1 MMQSDSDKRY
11 FPRVAISLKIQVQES
26 ENRLSAELVDLTVQ
40 GISFR
45 LDRPLP
51 VGCLITIYI
60 SDSEELRSNELR
72 AEVLRCDS
80 PAHVNPPQYYQYYV
94 AAKFVEV
101 NDEFLMDSL
110 ALVHGKKSKGPP

>member
-1 MMQSDSDKRY
+1 MMNSNSDKRF

-26 ENRLSAELVDLTVQ
+26 EIRMAAELVDLTVQ

-51 VGCLITIYI
+51 VGCRISIYI
-60 SDSEELRSNELR
+60 SDSEELRDNELKG
-72 AEVLRCDS
+72 EVLRCDS
-80 PAHVNPPQYYQYYV
+80 PASVSPPQYYQYYV

-101 NDEFLMDSL
+101 NDEYLMDSL
-110 ALVHGKKSKGPP
+110 ALVHGKKS

>member
-1 MMQSDSDKRY
+1 MMELSNDKRS

-26 ENRLSAELVDLTVQ
+26 ENRLAAEMLDLTVQ
-40 GISFR
+40 GISFK

-51 VGCLITIYI
+51 VGSRISIEI
-60 SDSEELRSNELR
+60 SDRKDLRSNELQ

-80 PAHVNPPQYYQYYV
+80 PVNVNPPQYFQYYV
-94 AAKFVEV
+94 AAIFVEV

-110 ALVHGKKSKGPP
+110 ALVHGKKSKT

>member
-1 MMQSDSDKRY
+1 MMESYNDKRF

-26 ENRLSAELVDLTVQ
+26 EHRLAAEIVDLTVQ

-51 VGCLITIYI
+51 VGSQVSIEI
-60 SDSEELRSNELR
+60 SASEELRCNALK

-80 PAHVNPPQYYQYYV
+80 PASVSPPQYYQYYV

-101 NDEFLMDSL
+101 NDEYLMDSL
-110 ALVHGKKSKGPP
+110 ALVHGKKSKT